1 MNAFDNSRYSNI
13 KQELRLQY
21 PAMEEAEK
29 FPCLVFSCMSTVYMT
44 VKGRRG
50 EW

>member
-1 MNAFDNSRYSNI
+1 MNAFDNSRYSNM
-13 KQELRLQY
+13 KQELRLRY
-21 PAMEEAEK
+21 SVMEEAEK
-29 FPCLVFSCMSTVYMT
+29 MSCLVSSRMSTVYMT

>member
-1 MNAFDNSRYSNI
+1 MNAFDNSRYSNM

-21 PAMEEAEK
+21 SAMVETEK
-29 FPCLVFSCMSTVYMT
+29 CSCLVSSRMSTMYMT